1 MYPPHLVA
9 PMKEDLTNV
18 GFQQL
23 VSAEDVDLFIITNN
37 RMAYVLHMYTY
48 LMCTASMNTKLYP

>member
-9 PMKEDLTNV
+9 PMKEDLTSA

-23 VSAEDVDLFIITNN
+23 NDAAEVDAFMANAKGTSLVVVNSVCASVS
-37 RMAYVLHMYTY
+37 
-48 LMCTASMNTKLYP
+48 